1 MSRRA
6 IHAAARSR
14 SRLSPHTILPTVVDT
29 AQANRDGSAQLATQ
43 IIFDKA
49 TALRSAEAVT
59 SALVARAKGAGGQ
72 HIEMAMLDL
81 ALEFMWCDCY
91 YNECW
96 ESSDAAPVPAICD
109 TDMCSEADKDTPK
122 ISPKQA
128 VAANARYEPPDIL
141 QR

>member
-1 MSRRA
+1 MYKMRYRQLYRLPMLLFQGMYHCLLLHVDIHLHLMLQYLGLFFILLLHVEICIVHQLCPLRRVGMPLQQLLQLVQCQ
-6 IHAAARSR
+6 
-14 SRLSPHTILPTVVDT
+14 RLY
-29 AQANRDGSAQLATQ
+29 
-43 IIFDKA
+43 
-49 TALRSAEAVT
+49 
-59 SALVARAKGAGGQ
+59 
-72 HIEMAMLDL
+72 M
-81 ALEFMWCDCY
+81 FMWCDCY